1 MRAGMAHR
9 GQWEH
14 EARGVLS
21 AWRKSGQS
29 IERFAKEVV
38 EGQARGQDSA
48 LVRSQSSMALL
59 PVQVTESAPAKRGE
73 PVAVYLRSG
82 HIVKVG
88 RGFDEEA
95 FARVVA
101 VLEAPDVL
109 GLPPSVRIYFA
120 TGLRA
125 VPQVQP
131 RKVVRTGHV
140 GSHTCPV

>member
-1 MRAGMAHR
+1 MAHR
-9 GQWEH
+9 GQWSEH

-29 IERFAKEVV
+29 IERFAKERGIVPQRV
-38 EGQARGQDSA
+38 RWWRDKLEGKSSA

-101 VLEAPDVL
+101 VLEGA
-109 GLPPSVRIYFA
+109 
-120 TGLRA
+120 
-125 VPQVQP
+125 
-131 RKVVRTGHV
+131 
-140 GSHTCPV
+140 